1 MAGERMMTM
10 HGSTKAKL
18 NFKERLEALGFRNF
32 NDLSFWKD
40 QLNVRRQRKNKV
52 DMWVVENDGKLIFE
66 DKSAVK
72 CVEYLEDNH
81 EQIT

>member
-1 MAGERMMTM
+1 MAGVSMN
-10 HGSTKAKL
+10 GKFKL

-72 CVEYLEDNH
+72 CVKYLEDNH

>member
-1 MAGERMMTM
+1 MNG
-10 HGSTKAKL
+10 KFKL

-72 CVEYLEDNH
+72 CVEYMENNS
-81 EQIT
+81 